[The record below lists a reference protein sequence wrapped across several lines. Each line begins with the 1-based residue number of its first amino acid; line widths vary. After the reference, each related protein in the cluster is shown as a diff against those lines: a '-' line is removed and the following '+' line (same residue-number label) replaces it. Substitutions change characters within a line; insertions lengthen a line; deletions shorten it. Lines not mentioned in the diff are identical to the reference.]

1 MAESRDRLVEE
12 NLELVDLVASRLKRQ
27 FTLSMSMEDLRAY
40 GVQGLLEAADRF
52 DATRGTSFS
61 GFAYYR
67 VRGAILD
74 GMRKTGWYSR
84 GDYIRYRAEERANEY
99 LRNVADRSAEGA
111 PAPAP
116 TEQVLEDIATVLDG
130 IVTVH
135 VASFGEAEE
144 SELADERLPAADEVL
159 GNREIQSKVR
169 KAVATL
175 PNSER
180 RLMELYYFEDK
191 NLAEAG
197 EVMGLSKSWVCRLHA
212 RAINLLRDALGNLAE
227 C

>member
-1 MAESRDRLVEE
+1 MAEPRDRLVEE

-27 FTLSMSMEDLRAY
+27 FNLSMSMEDLRAY
-40 GVQGLLEAADRF
+40 GVQGLLEAADRY
-52 DATRGTSFS
+52 DVTRGTAFS

-99 LRNVADRSAEGA
+99 LRSVADRSAEGVSV
-111 PAPAP
+111 PAP
-116 TEQVLEDIATVLDG
+116 TEQVLEDIAVVLEG
-130 IVTVH
+130 ITTVH
-135 VASFGEAEE
+135 IASFGEEE
-144 SELADERLPAADEVL
+144 EAELADDRLPAAEEIL
-159 GNREIQSKVR
+159 GNKEIHSQVR

-175 PNSER
+175 PDSER

-191 NLAEAG
+191 NLEEAG
-197 EVMGLSKSWVCRLHA
+197 KVMGLSKSWVCRLHA
-212 RAINLLRDALGNLAE
+212 RAINLLRDALGHVAE

>member
-27 FTLSMSMEDLRAY
+27 FTLSMSMDDLRAY

-52 DATRGTSFS
+52 DASRGTSFS

-67 VRGAILD
+67 VRGSILD
-74 GMRKTGWYSR
+74 GMRKSGWYSR
-84 GDYIRYRAEERANEY
+84 GDYTRYRAEERANEY
-99 LRNVADRSAEGA
+99 LRSLADRSIEGA
-111 PAPAP
+111 PAAAP
-116 TEQVLEDIATVLDG
+116 SEQILEDIASVLDG
-130 IVTVH
+130 IATVH
-135 VASFGEAEE
+135 VASLGEADE
-144 SELADERLPAADEVL
+144 SELSDERLPAADDAL
-159 GNREIQSKVR
+159 GEKELRSKVR

-175 PNSER
+175 PKSER

-212 RAINLLRDALGNLAE
+212 RAINLLRDALATLAE